1 MATQVSILAW
11 RIPCIEEPG
20 GLQSWGGKE
29 SDTTERLILSFSYCA
44 YTCINAKGTVWGKDS
59 LQSNHMPCIF
69 MCSSTWKLSEL
80 LLLCLFIYLF
90 ILWSFY
96 S

>member
-44 YTCINAKGTVWGKDS
+44 YTCINNSIRANTPSSIS
-59 LQSNHMPCIF
+59 LN
-69 MCSSTWKLSEL
+69 
-80 LLLCLFIYLF
+80 
-90 ILWSFY
+90 
-96 S
+96 